1 MPSRRRQ
8 RRSPTTRRPTFWP
21 VRPTTRQASPP
32 TPSNT
37 TMATSTSSRRVGMP
51 ELIIGLVV
59 ILLLFG
65 AKRVPE
71 LARGLGS
78 GVREFKKGTQEGE
91 VEDKKK
97 KEEAKKDE
105 EQLEA
110 SKSER
115 DDETKLEED
124 ASVEAEKAE
133 QKHS

>member
-1 MPSRRRQ
+1 MFGSI
-8 RRSPTTRRPTFWP
+8 
-21 VRPTTRQASPP
+21 
-32 TPSNT
+32 
-37 TMATSTSSRRVGMP
+37 GMP

-97 KEEAKKDE
+97 EEAKKDE

-115 DDETKLEED
+115 DDEAEVEGD
-124 ASVEAEKAE
+124 SPVEAEKAE
-133 QKHS
+133 RKRS

>member
-1 MPSRRRQ
+1 VLGSI
-8 RRSPTTRRPTFWP
+8 
-21 VRPTTRQASPP
+21 
-32 TPSNT
+32 
-37 TMATSTSSRRVGMP
+37 GMP
-51 ELIIGLVV
+51 ELLIGLVI

-78 GVREFKKGTQEGE
+78 GVREFRKGTQEGE

-97 KEEAKKDE
+97 EKEE

-110 SKSER
+110 SEDK
-115 DDETKLEED
+115 TKLEED

-133 QKHS
+133 RKRS

>member
-1 MPSRRRQ
+1 VFGSI
-8 RRSPTTRRPTFWP
+8 
-21 VRPTTRQASPP
+21 
-32 TPSNT
+32 
-37 TMATSTSSRRVGMP
+37 GMP

-91 VEDKKK
+91 VEKEEEDKK
-97 KEEAKKDE
+97 E

-110 SKSER
+110 STNDHEDEAR
-115 DDETKLEED
+115 LEDD
-124 ASVEAEKAE
+124 SPAEKAE
-133 QKHS
+133 QQRSS

>member
-1 MPSRRRQ
+1 
-8 RRSPTTRRPTFWP
+8 
-21 VRPTTRQASPP
+21 
-32 TPSNT
+32 
-37 TMATSTSSRRVGMP
+37 MP

-97 KEEAKKDE
+97 EEAKKDE

-110 SKSER
+110 SKNEH
-115 DDETKLEED
+115 DDETTLEED

>member
-1 MPSRRRQ
+1 
-8 RRSPTTRRPTFWP
+8 
-21 VRPTTRQASPP
+21 
-32 TPSNT
+32 
-37 TMATSTSSRRVGMP
+37 MP

-97 KEEAKKDE
+97 EEANKDE

-110 SKSER
+110 GKSEH
-115 DDETKLEED
+115 DDETRLEDD

>member
-1 MPSRRRQ
+1 MLGSI
-8 RRSPTTRRPTFWP
+8 
-21 VRPTTRQASPP
+21 
-32 TPSNT
+32 
-37 TMATSTSSRRVGMP
+37 GMP

-91 VEDKKK
+91 VEK
-97 KEEAKKDE
+97 KEEEEKKD

-110 SKSER
+110 SKNGHEEEAR
-115 DDETKLEED
+115 LEDD
-124 ASVEAEKAE
+124 SPAEKAE
-133 QKHS
+133 QQQRSS

>member
-1 MPSRRRQ
+1 MFGS
-8 RRSPTTRRPTFWP
+8 
-21 VRPTTRQASPP
+21 
-32 TPSNT
+32 
-37 TMATSTSSRRVGMP
+37 VGMP

-91 VEDKKK
+91 IEDEKQ

-110 SKSER
+110 SKS

-124 ASVEAEKAE
+124 GSVEAE

>member
-1 MPSRRRQ
+1 MFGSI
-8 RRSPTTRRPTFWP
+8 
-21 VRPTTRQASPP
+21 
-32 TPSNT
+32 
-37 TMATSTSSRRVGMP
+37 GMP

-91 VEDKKK
+91 VE
-97 KEEAKKDE
+97 KEKEQEKEE

-110 SKSER
+110 SRSE
-115 DDETKLEED
+115 DEAKLEED

-133 QKHS
+133 QKRS

>member
-1 MPSRRRQ
+1 MFGS
-8 RRSPTTRRPTFWP
+8 
-21 VRPTTRQASPP
+21 
-32 TPSNT
+32 
-37 TMATSTSSRRVGMP
+37 VGMP

-97 KEEAKKDE
+97 DEAKKDE

-110 SKSER
+110 SKSKH

-124 ASVEAEKAE
+124 ASVEADKAE

>member
-1 MPSRRRQ
+1 MFGS
-8 RRSPTTRRPTFWP
+8 
-21 VRPTTRQASPP
+21 
-32 TPSNT
+32 
-37 TMATSTSSRRVGMP
+37 VGMP

-91 VEDKKK
+91 VEKK
-97 KEEAKKDE
+97 KEEEREE

-110 SKSER
+110 TKSEHE
-115 DDETKLEED
+115 DETKLQED
-124 ASVEAEKAE
+124 SSLEAE
-133 QKHS
+133 QKRS

>member
-1 MPSRRRQ
+1 MFGSI
-8 RRSPTTRRPTFWP
+8 
-21 VRPTTRQASPP
+21 
-32 TPSNT
+32 
-37 TMATSTSSRRVGMP
+37 GMP

-91 VEDKKK
+91 VEK
-97 KEEAKKDE
+97 KEEEQKEE
-105 EQLEA
+105 EQLET
-110 SKSER
+110 SKSE
-115 DDETKLEED
+115 DETKLEED

-133 QKHS
+133 QKRS

>member
-1 MPSRRRQ
+1 VFGSI
-8 RRSPTTRRPTFWP
+8 
-21 VRPTTRQASPP
+21 
-32 TPSNT
+32 
-37 TMATSTSSRRVGMP
+37 GMP

-91 VEDKKK
+91 VE
-97 KEEAKKDE
+97 KEKEQEKEE

-110 SKSER
+110 SRSE
-115 DDETKLEED
+115 DEAKLEED

-133 QKHS
+133 QKRS

>member
-1 MPSRRRQ
+1 MFGS
-8 RRSPTTRRPTFWP
+8 
-21 VRPTTRQASPP
+21 
-32 TPSNT
+32 
-37 TMATSTSSRRVGMP
+37 VGMP

-91 VEDKKK
+91 LEDKKK
-97 KEEAKKDE
+97 EEKKKEE

-110 SKSER
+110 SKS
-115 DDETKLEED
+115 DESRLEED
-124 ASVEAEKAE
+124 SSVEAE
-133 QKHS
+133 QKRS

>member
-1 MPSRRRQ
+1 
-8 RRSPTTRRPTFWP
+8 
-21 VRPTTRQASPP
+21 
-32 TPSNT
+32 
-37 TMATSTSSRRVGMP
+37 MP

-91 VEDKKK
+91 VEKQ
-97 KEEAKKDE
+97 EEEKNE

-110 SKSER
+110 SKNGHEDEAR
-115 DDETKLEED
+115 LEDD
-124 ASVEAEKAE
+124 SPAEKAE
-133 QKHS
+133 KQQKS

>member
-1 MPSRRRQ
+1 VFGS
-8 RRSPTTRRPTFWP
+8 
-21 VRPTTRQASPP
+21 
-32 TPSNT
+32 
-37 TMATSTSSRRVGMP
+37 VGMP

-97 KEEAKKDE
+97 EEAKKDE

-110 SKSER
+110 SQSEH
-115 DDETKLEED
+115 DDEAEVEGD
-124 ASVEAEKAE
+124 SPVEAEKGE
-133 QKHS
+133 QKPS

>member
-1 MPSRRRQ
+1 
-8 RRSPTTRRPTFWP
+8 
-21 VRPTTRQASPP
+21 
-32 TPSNT
+32 
-37 TMATSTSSRRVGMP
+37 MP

-97 KEEAKKDE
+97 EEAKKDE

-110 SKSER
+110 SKSKH

>member
-1 MPSRRRQ
+1 MFGS
-8 RRSPTTRRPTFWP
+8 
-21 VRPTTRQASPP
+21 
-32 TPSNT
+32 
-37 TMATSTSSRRVGMP
+37 VGMP

-91 VEDKKK
+91 LEDKK
-97 KEEAKKDE
+97 KEEAKKKDE

-110 SKSER
+110 SKSAES
-115 DDETKLEED
+115 KLEED
-124 ASVEAEKAE
+124 SSAEAEKAE

>member
-1 MPSRRRQ
+1 MFGS
-8 RRSPTTRRPTFWP
+8 
-21 VRPTTRQASPP
+21 
-32 TPSNT
+32 
-37 TMATSTSSRRVGMP
+37 VGMP

-91 VEDKKK
+91 VENKK
-97 KEEAKKDE
+97 KEEEKKKE

-110 SKSER
+110 SKGEH

>member
-1 MPSRRRQ
+1 VLGSI
-8 RRSPTTRRPTFWP
+8 
-21 VRPTTRQASPP
+21 
-32 TPSNT
+32 
-37 TMATSTSSRRVGMP
+37 GMP

-91 VEDKKK
+91 VEKK
-97 KEEAKKDE
+97 KEEEEKKD

-110 SKSER
+110 SKNGHE
-115 DDETKLEED
+115 DEAKLED
-124 ASVEAEKAE
+124 DSPAEKAE
-133 QKHS
+133 QQQRSS

>member
-1 MPSRRRQ
+1 MFGSI
-8 RRSPTTRRPTFWP
+8 
-21 VRPTTRQASPP
+21 
-32 TPSNT
+32 
-37 TMATSTSSRRVGMP
+37 GMP

-78 GVREFKKGTQEGE
+78 GVREFKKGTTEGE

-97 KEEAKKDE
+97 KEQE

-110 SKSER
+110 TKKDEN
-115 DDETKLEED
+115 DDEAKLEED
-124 ASVEAEKAE
+124 DPPAENTERAE
-133 QKHS
+133 QPRS

>member
-1 MPSRRRQ
+1 MFGSI
-8 RRSPTTRRPTFWP
+8 
-21 VRPTTRQASPP
+21 
-32 TPSNT
+32 
-37 TMATSTSSRRVGMP
+37 GMP
-51 ELIIGLVV
+51 ELVIGLVV

-91 VEDKKK
+91 VE
-97 KEEAKKDE
+97 KEKEKEKEE

-110 SKSER
+110 SRSE
-115 DDETKLEED
+115 DEAKLEED

-133 QKHS
+133 QKRN

>member
-1 MPSRRRQ
+1 VFGS
-8 RRSPTTRRPTFWP
+8 
-21 VRPTTRQASPP
+21 
-32 TPSNT
+32 
-37 TMATSTSSRRVGMP
+37 VGMP

-91 VEDKKK
+91 IEDKK

-110 SKSER
+110 SKSE
-115 DDETKLEED
+115 DETKLEED
-124 ASVEAEKAE
+124 ASVEAE